1 MTPKGTLLITG
12 GSRGIGAAI
21 VRLAAQ
27 QGYAVC
33 FSYHSN
39 QTAAEQLV
47 DDVEA
52 GGGRCIAFQSDA
64 GDPKAI
70 VELFDQCERELGPIT
85 ALINNAGIT
94 GGISRL
100 DAADTAT
107 IQRVIDVNVLGTIL
121 SCQEAVKR
129 MSTANGGSG
138 GAIVNVSS
146 RATLSGG
153 TGEYVWYA
161 ATKGAVDVLTTGLAR
176 EVGGEGIRVNAV
188 SPGLTQTEIHAEG
201 GDAGRLERLGKQ
213 IPLGRPATPEEIAE
227 PTLWLLSDEARFVA
241 GEILMVT
248 GGR

>member
-1 MTPKGTLLITG
+1 
-12 GSRGIGAAI
+12 
-21 VRLAAQ
+21 
-27 QGYAVC
+27 
-33 FSYHSN
+33 
-39 QTAAEQLV
+39 
-47 DDVEA
+47 
-52 GGGRCIAFQSDA
+52 
-64 GDPKAI
+64 
-70 VELFDQCERELGPIT
+70 
-85 ALINNAGIT
+85 
-94 GGISRL
+94 
-100 DAADTAT
+100 
-107 IQRVIDVNVLGTIL
+107 
-121 SCQEAVKR
+121 

-188 SPGLTQTEIHAEG
+188 SPGLTQTDIHAEG
-201 GDAGRLERLGKQ
+201 GDAGRLDRLGKQ